1 MNMKNQILLGLI
13 GLFMMTG
20 LMAQTVAEA
29 PQTMVENMYILPKRG
44 MEDKLEAA
52 VKAHNT
58 KFHPEG
64 PYVAGLRKIE
74 YGEKAGWY
82 VFIYGPTTYDNL
94 DNRPE
99 KANGHDADWSTTV
112 DPLIETYGTTSL
124 WNLDKDLSF
133 GYDILKKSKYYEIWS
148 VKLKEGEYYRFKAL
162 SEKLKKAYESLGT
175 TAFVVFESPLHN
187 SNGQDIGLLWSF
199 NTYKE
204 WADDPGPKAA
214 FEKIYGAGSWQNMM
228 KEWRDVCVDYSDE
241 IRSFV
246 R

>member
-1 MNMKNQILLGLI
+1 MKNQILLGLI

-148 VKLKEGEYYRFKAL
+148 VKLKEGEYYRF
-162 SEKLKKAYESLGT
+162 
-175 TAFVVFESPLHN
+175 
-187 SNGQDIGLLWSF
+187 
-199 NTYKE
+199 
-204 WADDPGPKAA
+204 
-214 FEKIYGAGSWQNMM
+214 
-228 KEWRDVCVDYSDE
+228 
-241 IRSFV
+241 
-246 R
+246 